1 MENRSAPIYSTPS
14 DWTTHAGAY
23 AGVVFM
29 VLLALA
35 AWMISAIVGLV
46 IGGAA
51 ILGAVMVELVRRADR
66 LVIYEDGVAR
76 EFKLLSTRR
85 VFAEFDSIQDLEVTQ
100 SFIERMLGIGT
111 IHINTAGSH
120 GQEIVFKGVPHFEDI
135 EAAIRRK
142 MRPHP
147 VDTAA
152 A

>member
-1 MENRSAPIYSTPS
+1 MDHRSAPIYSTAA

-29 VLLALA
+29 VLLALV
-35 AWMISAIVGLV
+35 AWTISAVIGLV
-46 IGGAA
+46 IGAGA
-51 ILGAVMVELVRRADR
+51 ILGAAMVELVRRADR

-76 EFKLLSTRR
+76 EFKLLSTKR

-100 SFIERMLGIGT
+100 TFVERALGIGT

-120 GQEIVFKGVPHFEDI
+120 GQEIVFKGIPHFEDV

-142 MRPHP
+142 MQSRQ
-147 VDTAA
+147 VDTATA
-152 A
+152 